1 MTFIMGKS
9 LFMKR
14 SASYCKL
21 VVCVI
26 LNENTETRQLTHSEK
41 TEGCERMVSEK
52 VKFELIFED
61 QGCRE
66 EKGSGKF

>member
-1 MTFIMGKS
+1 MTFIMGRS

-26 LNENTETRQLTHSEK
+26 LNESTERQLTHSKE
-41 TEGCERMVSEK
+41 TEGCEGTVSEK
-52 VKFELIFED
+52 AKSELTFED
-61 QGCRE
+61 QGLRE

>member
-1 MTFIMGKS
+1 MTFIKGKS

-21 VVCVI
+21 AVCVI
-26 LNENTETRQLTHSEK
+26 LNENTENRQLTHSEEK
-41 TEGCERMVSEK
+41 EGCERMISEK
-52 VKFELIFED
+52 VKSELIFED
-61 QGCRE
+61 QGLRE